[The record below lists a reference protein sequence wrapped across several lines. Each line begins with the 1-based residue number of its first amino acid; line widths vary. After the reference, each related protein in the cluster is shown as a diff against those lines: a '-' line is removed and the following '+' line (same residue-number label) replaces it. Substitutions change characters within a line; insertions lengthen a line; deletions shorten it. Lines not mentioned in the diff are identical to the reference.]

1 MNSPENSYLIQ
12 RTGIS
17 DRDLR
22 TEVFVICE
30 GAVEQNGRLS
40 LVGAYEMI
48 GVPSFPS
55 VMPAIT
61 IAVRVRFWPAEDRR
75 HLMRLEI
82 TDPDGVCVVRTDES
96 LVTLNPLT
104 PDRSIAYNVIGQF
117 KDIQFNQQG
126 EYSVDFYLNGCIESR
141 LPFCVFPNALGNPF

>member
-1 MNSPENSYLIQ
+1 MNNPENSDLIE

-22 TEVFVICE
+22 IEVFVICE

-117 KDIQFNQQG
+117 KDILFDQQG

>member
-1 MNSPENSYLIQ
+1 MNNSENSYLIE

-22 TEVFVICE
+22 IEVFVICE
-30 GAVEQNGRLS
+30 GAVEQDGRLS

-82 TDPDGVCVVRTDES
+82 TNPDGVCVARTGDS

-117 KDIQFNQQG
+117 KDILFDQQG
-126 EYSVDFYLNGCIESR
+126 EYSVDFYLNGGIESR
-141 LPFCVFPNALGNPF
+141 LPFCVFANALGNQ